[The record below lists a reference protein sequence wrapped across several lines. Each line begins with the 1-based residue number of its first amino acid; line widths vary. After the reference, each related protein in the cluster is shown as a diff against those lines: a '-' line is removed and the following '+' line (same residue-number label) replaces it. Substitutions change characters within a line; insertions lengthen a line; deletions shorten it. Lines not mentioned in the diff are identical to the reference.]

1 MVIEVKG
8 LSKRFGDIQAVDNI
22 SFNVEKGEIFGFLGP
37 NGAGKTTTVRMLTG
51 IIKPDNGQINI
62 LGHDMIKD
70 PIKVKEK
77 IGVVPET
84 SNAYIDITGWENMML
99 TAGLYDIPR
108 EDAARRSK
116 ELLED
121 FDIYNRR
128 NHKVKGYS
136 KGMKQRLILCMA
148 LLHNPL
154 LLFLDEPTSGLDV
167 QSSIKI
173 IEKLE
178 KIKKEGKTI
187 FLTTHNMWEAE
198 KLCDRIAIINR
209 GKIAAIDK
217 PRFLKEITEEM
228 KKIEVTFEEKPD
240 FERLKRVIKEPIH
253 KIEDKNF
260 IVESEDISDI
270 ILKIGEFAMENN
282 LKIKSLNTLTPSLEE
297 VFIKIVE
304 GE

>member
-8 LSKRFGDIQAVDNI
+8 LSKKFGDIQAVDNI
-22 SFNVEKGEIFGFLGP
+22 SFNVKEGEIFGFLGP

-99 TAGLYDIPR
+99 TAGLYDMPK
-108 EDAARRSK
+108 EKATRRSK

-128 NHKVKGYS
+128 DYKVKGYS

-154 LLFLDEPTSGLDV
+154 ILFLDEPTSGLDV

-173 IEKLE
+173 IEKLK

-198 KLCDRIAIINR
+198 KLCDRIAIINK

-228 KKIEVTFEEKPD
+228 KEIEVIFEEKPD
-240 FERLKRVIKEPIH
+240 FEKLKEFVSIIRR
-253 KIEDKNF
+253 EDKSF
-260 IVESEDISDI
+260 IIESEDMTDTIW
-270 ILKIGEFAMENN
+270 KIGKFAMENN
-282 LKIKSLNTLTPSLEE
+282 LQIKSLNTLTPSLEE
-297 VFIKIVE
+297 VFIKIIE
-304 GE
+304 GK